1 MKRKHEWI
9 LVLLFDFFLMSGLG
23 LICAGASAFKATTT
37 KANPTDV
44 TLLKIGIFVFLIGW
58 VMLSG
63 WSLAS
68 LSPSQATP
76 DSPTYTDGS
85 KVRLNQFL

>member
-1 MKRKHEWI
+1 
-9 LVLLFDFFLMSGLG
+9 VSGLG

-58 VMLSG
+58 VILSG

-68 LSPSQATP
+68 LLPSQATP
-76 DSPTYTDGS
+76 DSPTYADGS
-85 KVRLNQFL
+85 KVRLNQPISQSLVSISSVHKTTI